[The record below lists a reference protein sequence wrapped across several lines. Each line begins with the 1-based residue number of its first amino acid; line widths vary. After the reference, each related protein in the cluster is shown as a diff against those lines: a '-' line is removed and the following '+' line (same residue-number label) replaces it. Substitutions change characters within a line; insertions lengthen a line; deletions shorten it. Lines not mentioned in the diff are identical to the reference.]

1 MKGWLNPPVG
11 NGQQPSGG
19 KGGTTTGR
27 DPRDV
32 SPRDRDRD
40 RPPPSYDSGNG
51 ARRPPAGPPAY
62 NGGGGGANIPFRE
75 TPPASRQS
83 LPPPRQSS
91 FSQAGGPGFTSPP
104 LSPRSSMMMG
114 QGAFSPPGRGGS
126 GDARRGMRAPAGN
139 DLHHYNDYNDYNDDS
154 PLPDPEPP
162 ARKPFSQGDSSRSDG
177 RRRSFGSGGQG
188 DDGGFD
194 GARSSTSTTATS
206 YEKEKRAKPDLGER
220 EMGGAPVELQLG
232 LPGEGDEGV
241 FGEGMVYISRIIQE
255 KDSYKKRVAELENDI
270 QLSRM
275 ERASFIEQI
284 NKQFKEEEKLLATV
298 QTMKNEFEELRST
311 YTQTVS
317 KLQDS
322 RDPSIVEM
330 IREENTI
337 LKDKLK
343 SIEGHGGDVKGLDFS
358 SLPAPRGGDKASDTE
373 LKLKR
378 AMEEKKMLIAALN
391 ESMNN
396 ASRLER
402 ENAQLQEVENRLRNG
417 MDGKSTPESIIRQIE
432 LNGSS
437 VLMYT
442 CTRLQDKIAILGAAI
457 ATHNP
462 NVIMTVILYLRDTL
476 SQLHLFEILADPK
489 HAVALSQ
496 YRHLLAQCGYE
507 SELAQLYHFLE
518 WPQKEGMFMLR
529 QAFRIKNPTERMNAL
544 LLCMDFFGKHESL
557 QWYGEQLQQKV
568 NSLAYLRQQPEPP
581 FERP

>member
-1 MKGWLNPPVG
+1 
-11 NGQQPSGG
+11 
-19 KGGTTTGR
+19 
-27 DPRDV
+27 
-32 SPRDRDRD
+32 
-40 RPPPSYDSGNG
+40 
-51 ARRPPAGPPAY
+51 
-62 NGGGGGANIPFRE
+62 
-75 TPPASRQS
+75 
-83 LPPPRQSS
+83 
-91 FSQAGGPGFTSPP
+91 
-104 LSPRSSMMMG
+104 MMG

-139 DLHHYNDYNDYNDDS
+139 DLHHYNDYNDDS
-154 PLPDPEPP
+154 PLPDSDPP

-177 RRRSFGSGGQG
+177 RRLSFGSGGQG

-194 GARSSTSTTATS
+194 GARSSTSTTATN
-206 YEKEKRAKPDLGER
+206 YEKEKRAKPDSGER

-343 SIEGHGGDVKGLDFS
+343 SIESHGGDVKGLDFS
-358 SLPAPRGGDKASDTE
+358 SLPAPRGSDKASDTE

-378 AMEEKKMLIAALN
+378 AVEEKKMLIAALN